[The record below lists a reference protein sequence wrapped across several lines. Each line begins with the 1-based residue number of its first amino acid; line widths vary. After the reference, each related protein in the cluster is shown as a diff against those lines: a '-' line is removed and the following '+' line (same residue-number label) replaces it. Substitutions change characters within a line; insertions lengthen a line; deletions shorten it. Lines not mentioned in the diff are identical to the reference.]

1 MTITYYGQSC
11 FKILSN
17 NLVIITDPFDK
28 SLGLT
33 PPRLN
38 ADIVTISHEHFDHN
52 NAAGLGG
59 SPFVIKGP
67 GEYEIKGI
75 SVYGIQSFHD
85 EVQGQKRGLN
95 TIYLIEIEGIKIC
108 HLGDFGQSKLS
119 EEELEEIDDPD
130 ILFVPVGGI
139 YTLDGRQAAA
149 VVNQIEPKIVIPMH
163 YQMSG
168 LDKNLNLAPVDKFLK
183 EMGVAQK
190 EPVEKIT
197 FKKKNL
203 PQETEVVVLKI

>member
-95 TIYLIEIEGIKIC
+95 TIYLIETEGIKLC
-108 HLGDFGQSKLS
+108 HLGDLGQDKLS
-119 EEELEEIDDPD
+119 EEQIEEIDDPD
-130 ILFVPVGGI
+130 ILFVPVGGT
-139 YTLDGRQAAA
+139 YTLDGKAAA
-149 VVNQIEPKIVIPMH
+149 GVVNQIEPRMVVPMH
-163 YQMSG
+163 YQLVG
-168 LDKNLNLAPVDKFLK
+168 QKNDLAAVDKFLK
-183 EMGVAQK
+183 EMGAAKK